1 MNLLRNFASA
11 VAAGAVLA
19 FTPTAPAADKYPD
32 KPVRIVVPFSAGGQF
47 DIAAR
52 MLGQF
57 ASRELSQSVI
67 IENIPGGGGNIGAT
81 KVAATAADGYTLLA
95 LGGNHAIAKALYAK
109 PGFDVN
115 TDFTPI
121 SLVTVAPHV
130 VLVNASLPIK
140 TFPELL
146 AHAKRNPGALNYGS
160 PGVGTSMHL
169 TFEMIKAHFGLDA
182 MHVSYKGGS
191 NMLSDLAAAQI
202 NAGIVAVA
210 PAQEFI
216 KSGRIRPLAV
226 TSGSRSAALPDVPS
240 LAELGYPSLDT
251 GSWMALAGPK
261 NLPPEIVER
270 WNGVVRAFLADPTAR
285 EKLESMGFRPESS
298 SPAQLEKRIRNESD
312 TFLKVVRDNKISA
325 D

>member
-1 MNLLRNFASA
+1 MTLLQRLAS
-11 VAAGAVLA
+11 VLVVGGAMACAPLA
-19 FTPTAPAADKYPD
+19 MATDKYPD
-32 KPVRIVVPFSAGGQF
+32 KPIRIVVPFSAGGQF

-57 ASRELSQSVI
+57 AGKELSQSI
-67 IENIPGGGGNIGAT
+67 IVENLPGGGGNIGAV
-81 KVAATAADGYTLLA
+81 KVAAAPADGYTLLA

-115 TDFTPI
+115 ADFTPI

-130 VLVNASLPIK
+130 VLVNASLPVK

-146 AHAKRNPGALNYGS
+146 EYAKRNPSSLNYGS

-169 TFEMIKAHFGLDA
+169 TFEMIKGNYGLDA

-191 NMLSDLAAAQI
+191 NMLNDLAAGQI

-216 KSGRIRPLAV
+216 KAGRIRPLAV
-226 TSGSRSAALPDVPS
+226 TSKLRSAALPDVPS
-240 LAELGYPSLDT
+240 LSELGYADLDT

-261 NLPPEIVER
+261 NLPPGIVAR
-270 WNGVVRAFLADPTAR
+270 WNEVVRAFLADPAAKA
-285 EKLESMGFRPESS
+285 KLESMGFRPEPS
-298 SPAQLEKRIRNESD
+298 SPEQLQKRLVGESE
-312 TFLKVVRDNKISA
+312 TFLQVVRDKNITA